1 MAGPGF
7 VPTFL
12 YYFVGTTFIA
22 VFVISQGA
30 ENGLGLGNPWQV
42 AIVFGLVS
50 GLAGGYVNSHKTI
63 ALPIKN
69 KGAFLKKLKDTLT
82 AMGYAETSQLDEVT
96 VYERSGLSKLLS
108 GKLFVQLDKETATL
122 SGRSTQINT
131 LQKQLENR

>member
-7 VPTFL
+7 IPTFL
-12 YYFVGTTFIA
+12 YYFVGMTFIA

-30 ENGLGLGNPWQV
+30 ENGLELGNPWQV

-69 KGAFLKKLKDTLT
+69 KGAFLKTLKDTLT
-82 AMGYAETSQLDEVT
+82 AMGYAETSQVDEFT
-96 VYERSGLSKLLS
+96 VYERSGLSKFLS
-108 GKLFVQLDKETATL
+108 GKLFVQLEKETATV